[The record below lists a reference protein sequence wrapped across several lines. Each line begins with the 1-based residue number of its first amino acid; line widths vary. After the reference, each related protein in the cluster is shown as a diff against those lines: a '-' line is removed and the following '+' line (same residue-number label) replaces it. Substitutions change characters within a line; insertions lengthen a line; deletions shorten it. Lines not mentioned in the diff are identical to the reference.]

1 MFCPDIPEFN
11 LIKSK
16 EIDIT
21 ASMPETSNYRM
32 KIYQPPGIWMP
43 IRMTILQFI
52 LTFREGMLDQI
63 FWLCLWFEHNFN

>member
-1 MFCPDIPEFN
+1 MFCLDIPEFN

-32 KIYQPPGIWMP
+32 KIYQPPGI
-43 IRMTILQFI
+43 
-52 LTFREGMLDQI
+52 
-63 FWLCLWFEHNFN
+63 